1 VKALQR
7 RAKAC
12 ELTKDL
18 QQSLEDVT
26 AACILEGFQNQTTL
40 LTADRVLKEL
50 GMVIRNHHILNFENS
65 EDFDF
70 QQNKINKIRLGKMN

>member
-1 VKALQR
+1 MKALQR

-50 GMVIRNHHILNFENS
+50 GRVIRNNWTLNFVK
-65 EDFDF
+65 FT
-70 QQNKINKIRLGKMN
+70 RP

>member
-1 VKALQR
+1 MKALQR

-26 AACILEGFQNQTTL
+26 AACILEDFQNQTTL

-50 GMVIRNHHILNFENS
+50 GMVIRNNQTLNFYN
-65 EDFDF
+65 
-70 QQNKINKIRLGKMN
+70 

>member
-1 VKALQR
+1 MKALQR

-26 AACILEGFQNQTTL
+26 AACILEGFQNQATL

-50 GMVIRNHHILNFENS
+50 GMITESNQVLDSDNARYSTLILNLTVN
-65 EDFDF
+65 
-70 QQNKINKIRLGKMN
+70 

>member
-12 ELTKDL
+12 EITKDL

-26 AACILEGFQNQTTL
+26 AACILEGFQNQATL

-50 GMVIRNHHILNFENS
+50 GMITSNNQMLNSDNSRYSTVIYNS
-65 EDFDF
+65 LTE
-70 QQNKINKIRLGKMN
+70 

>member
-1 VKALQR
+1 MKALQR

-12 ELTKDL
+12 EITKDL

-26 AACILEGFQNQTTL
+26 AACILESFQNQVTL

-50 GMVIRNHHILNFENS
+50 GTITSNNQMLNSDSSIYSTVTLN
-65 EDFDF
+65 
-70 QQNKINKIRLGKMN
+70 ITA

>member
-1 VKALQR
+1 MKALQR

-26 AACILEGFQNQTTL
+26 SACILEGFQNQATL

-50 GMVIRNHHILNFENS
+50 GMITSNNQMLNSDDLRYSTVILN
-65 EDFDF
+65 
-70 QQNKINKIRLGKMN
+70 ITA

>member
-50 GMVIRNHHILNFENS
+50 GIVIRNNQILHFYNS
-65 EDFDF
+65 KDFDF
-70 QQNKINKIRLGKMN
+70 QLNSENRIKLIE

>member
-1 VKALQR
+1 MKALQR

-12 ELTKDL
+12 EITKDL

-26 AACILEGFQNQTTL
+26 AACILESFQNQATL

-50 GMVIRNHHILNFENS
+50 GMITSNNQMLNSDNSRYSTVILN
-65 EDFDF
+65 
-70 QQNKINKIRLGKMN
+70 ITA

>member
-1 VKALQR
+1 LNPKYVKALQR

-26 AACILEGFQNQTTL
+26 AACILEDFQNQTTL

-50 GMVIRNHHILNFENS
+50 GMVIRNNQTLNFYN
-65 EDFDF
+65 
-70 QQNKINKIRLGKMN
+70 

>member
-1 VKALQR
+1 MKALQR

-18 QQSLEDVT
+18 QRSLEDVT
-26 AACILEGFQNQTTL
+26 AACVLEGFQNQTTL

-50 GMVIRNHHILNFENS
+50 GMVIRNN
-65 EDFDF
+65 
-70 QQNKINKIRLGKMN
+70 